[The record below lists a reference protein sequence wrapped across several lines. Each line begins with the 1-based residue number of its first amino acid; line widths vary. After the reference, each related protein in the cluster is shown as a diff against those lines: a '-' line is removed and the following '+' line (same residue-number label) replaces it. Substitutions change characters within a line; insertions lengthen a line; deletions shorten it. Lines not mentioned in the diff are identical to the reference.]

1 MSGVSP
7 CLTWDGRLF
16 PAVLR
21 HMRADR
27 GNESPRWTVSSSEAA
42 HDLLT
47 MAKTL
52 AQCSGS
58 RVYDGSLHVTAPTSP
73 S

>member
-1 MSGVSP
+1 MSLR
-7 CLTWDGRLF
+7 CLTWDGRIF
-16 PAVLR
+16 SAVPW

-27 GNESPRWTVSSSEAA
+27 GNAFPRWPVSTSEAA
-42 HDLLT
+42 RHLMT

-52 AQCSGS
+52 AQCSGR
-58 RVYDGSLHVTAPTSP
+58 RVYDGSIHVTAPTSP